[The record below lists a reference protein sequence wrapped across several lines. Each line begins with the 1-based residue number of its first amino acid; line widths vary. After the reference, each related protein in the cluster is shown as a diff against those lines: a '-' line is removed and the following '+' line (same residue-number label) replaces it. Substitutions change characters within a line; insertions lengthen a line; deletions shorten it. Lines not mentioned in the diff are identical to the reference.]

1 MNSIFYPLFIAGCQ
15 VVRLETPRPDW
26 EDIIKDIFEICSEL
40 KMQTGPL
47 ERILEI
53 MKWKPEMSPDQ
64 IAADMGMEIAL
75 I

>member
-1 MNSIFYPLFIAGCQ
+1 
-15 VVRLETPRPDW
+15 
-26 EDIIKDIFEICSEL
+26 
-40 KMQTGPL
+40 MQTGPL